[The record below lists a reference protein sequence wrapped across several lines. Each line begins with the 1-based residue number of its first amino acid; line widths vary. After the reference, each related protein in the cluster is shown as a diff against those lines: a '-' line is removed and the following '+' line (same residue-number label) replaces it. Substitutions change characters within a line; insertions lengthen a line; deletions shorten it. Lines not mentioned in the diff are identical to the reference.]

1 MKDLANLSSE
11 QSITAIDGILLDISF
26 RNQCLLPRYEL
37 CTSLLKNRPQLTVAF
52 GTYLRKADEM
62 LNAMPSI
69 QEKLNL
75 LRGNLK
81 AVNRYIDEYDICLRD
96 EKFRDI
102 NCSRFIILL
111 EKLRR
116 QTEYHEI
123 KTNFP
128 QLIGLSERWQ
138 KSDGIG
144 DHFEPKVINLF
155 QAIDNDVNKMFENKN
170 FIYLF
175 SYRIGIIGDGS
186 VGKTALMMALA
197 NIDKNIFST
206 VDIDRST
213 FNYLQFDTRTY
224 RHPQSN
230 KIVPITF
237 IDLQGAT
244 DVKDSESIGSYIE
257 LISIADCD
265 LYLIAFDKPFSKHN
279 RRCQEHIE
287 NTLRRKYILVRT
299 KTDMLFSEFMKKK
312 SNNEHRD
319 DSINDYDSKIA
330 LSDTRQNASISSDR
344 ERLSDKIYLTA
355 AGCDDM
361 LKNSPLF
368 TFDLEKLK
376 KKLIRLAIK
385 DTRVERMFKITF
397 SAFTTTINTCFRRGY
412 IVSSTRYQWIAAAC
426 SLIPFLDELP
436 AFYGREKIRQAFG
449 IHGNS
454 TQANTSNSTTT
465 SIEKYLIEKKFTVP
479 KSYLIS
485 GCFEYLWCSKEKQSM
500 SNVAKDSNESFQLPE
515 TWNSKDKS
523 VMSQNTKACIGHAAY
538 TAIGR
543 TALVLG
549 AIGKALDDV
558 LPIVVPASVAALR
571 AASIAGIVIGAVLTP
586 AFALWSFYSTGK
598 RMNEHLHVLCDDLL
612 VIAAYFLA
620 AIYNSHINITRSPEI
635 LSFEQALSGAD
646 ESSSDEE

>member
-175 SYRIGIIGDGS
+175 SYRISIIGDGS

-287 NTLRRKYILVRT
+287 NTLRRKYIL
-299 KTDMLFSEFMKKK
+299 
-312 SNNEHRD
+312 
-319 DSINDYDSKIA
+319 
-330 LSDTRQNASISSDR
+330 
-344 ERLSDKIYLTA
+344 
-355 AGCDDM
+355 G
-361 LKNSPLF
+361 
-368 TFDLEKLK
+368 
-376 KKLIRLAIK
+376 
-385 DTRVERMFKITF
+385 
-397 SAFTTTINTCFRRGY
+397 
-412 IVSSTRYQWIAAAC
+412 
-426 SLIPFLDELP
+426 
-436 AFYGREKIRQAFG
+436 
-449 IHGNS
+449 
-454 TQANTSNSTTT
+454 
-465 SIEKYLIEKKFTVP
+465 
-479 KSYLIS
+479 
-485 GCFEYLWCSKEKQSM
+485 
-500 SNVAKDSNESFQLPE
+500 
-515 TWNSKDKS
+515 
-523 VMSQNTKACIGHAAY
+523 
-538 TAIGR
+538 
-543 TALVLG
+543 
-549 AIGKALDDV
+549 
-558 LPIVVPASVAALR
+558 
-571 AASIAGIVIGAVLTP
+571 
-586 AFALWSFYSTGK
+586 
-598 RMNEHLHVLCDDLL
+598 
-612 VIAAYFLA
+612 
-620 AIYNSHINITRSPEI
+620 
-635 LSFEQALSGAD
+635 
-646 ESSSDEE
+646 